1 MSYKCL
7 TNVLQMS
14 YKCYAVEY
22 DEECL
27 YHRLAAWV
35 VIHPVFSENICNIWG
50 HCNWATHFL
59 SDPGKPGCFHIW
71 IIDLKDVNLAV
82 LHREHYVR
90 KEEFTS
96 QGLPAIPLTCFFA
109 WAMSMGQ
116 IHLKSQPERRAP
128 KERQGFTYTL
138 HKWEDKETQKRHPI
152 VLFAP
157 LHQFYRHHR
166 TMI

>member
-1 MSYKCL
+1 MPYKCLTNVLQMSYKYLTNVLQMSYKCL
-7 TNVLQMS
+7 TNILQMS

-22 DEECL
+22 DEERL

-90 KEEFTS
+90 KEEYTS
-96 QGLPAIPLTCFFA
+96 QGHPSPLHSFLCLSDVNWADTGCFFFFT
-109 WAMSMGQ
+109 GTPP
-116 IHLKSQPERRAP
+116 KSSKYKKVILGKVRC
-128 KERQGFTYTL
+128 
-138 HKWEDKETQKRHPI
+138 I
-152 VLFAP
+152 
-157 LHQFYRHHR
+157 
-166 TMI
+166 